1 MMKTYHVTPDRQN
14 PLRVYGLLPYYDGE
28 GFSKCHREILETI
41 PRIMALGSRSC
52 GGRICFR
59 TNAKMLTVH
68 MTLAF
73 VCYDIGMST
82 YSCSSANVFIGARP
96 HAEFAGLVC
105 PAGDLREKEH
115 AEAHASFSL
124 SGEWQDVTVLLPRN
138 ETVTAFS
145 VEIDDDAQMAP
156 PSPYRNARPVVFD
169 GSSITEGGCPTR
181 IGCNY
186 VSLLSNRLNLDVINY
201 GFSGN
206 ARGDLRFAEYILKS
220 DPSIFV
226 YDYDH
231 NAPSPDEL
239 AATHERFFRLIRE
252 ARPDLPVIMMTRP
265 DFLCDDDAAA
275 RRAIVRRTYEN
286 ALAAGDRLV
295 RFIDGGTFFPP
306 ALRRDCSVDNV
317 HPNDMGFH
325 YMAEAA
331 APHILDFL
339 EMGYGN

>member
-1 MMKTYHVTPDRQN
+1 MKTYHVTCDRTN
-14 PLRVYGLLPYYDGE
+14 PLRVFGLLPYYDGE
-28 GFSKCHREILETI
+28 GFTKCHRTILDAI
-41 PRIMALGSRSC
+41 PRIDGLGSRSC

-59 TNAKMLTVH
+59 TNTETLKIRMK
-68 MTLAF
+68 LAF

-82 YSCSSANVFIGARP
+82 YSCSSANVYIGSRP
-96 HAEFAGLVC
+96 NAIYKGLVN
-105 PAGDLREKEH
+105 PAGEFREKTD
-115 AEAHASFSL
+115 AEAQSTLSL
-124 SGEWQDVTVLLPRN
+124 SGEWQDVTVFLPRN

-145 VEIDDDAQMAP
+145 VEIDDGAEIAP
-156 PSPYRNARPVVFD
+156 PTPYRNARPVVFY
-169 GSSITEGGCPTR
+169 GSSITEGGCCTR

-186 VSLLSNRLNLDVINY
+186 VSMLSNRLNIDYINY

-206 ARGDLRFAEYILKS
+206 ARGDLRFAEYLLKA

-231 NAPSPDEL
+231 NAPTPEEL
-239 AATHERFFRLIRE
+239 AATHEPFFRLIRE

-265 DFLCDDDAAA
+265 DFLRDENAAA
-275 RRAIVRRTYEN
+275 RREIVRRTYEN

-295 RFIDGGTFFPP
+295 RFIDGGSVFPP
-306 ALRRDCSVDNV
+306 ALLRDCSVDNV

-325 YMAEAA
+325 FMAEAV
-331 APHILDFL
+331 APHLMDFL

>member
-1 MMKTYHVTPDRQN
+1 MKTYHVTPDRQN
-14 PLRVYGLLPYYDGE
+14 PMRVYGLIPYYDGE
-28 GFSKCHREILETI
+28 GFSKCHRSILDVI
-41 PRIMALGSRSC
+41 PRIDALGSRSC

-59 TNAKMLTVH
+59 TNAKTLTLH
-68 MTLAF
+68 MTLAC
-73 VCYDIGMST
+73 VCYDIGIST
-82 YSCSSANVFIGARP
+82 YGCSSADIYIGARP
-96 HAEFAGLVC
+96 NAPFAGLLN
-105 PAGDLREKEH
+105 PPGDMREKTN
-115 AEAHASFSL
+115 AEAVRTFRL
-124 SGEWQDVTVLLPRN
+124 SGEWQDVTILLPRN

-145 VEIDDDAQMAP
+145 AEIDDDAQIAP
-156 PSPYRNARPVVFD
+156 PTPYRNARPVVFY

-220 DPSIFV
+220 DPSVFV

-231 NAPSPDEL
+231 NAPTPDEL
-239 AATHERFFRLIRE
+239 AATHEPFFRLIRN
-252 ARPDLPVIMMTRP
+252 ARPDLPIIMMTRP
-265 DFLCDDDAAA
+265 DFLCDADAAA

-306 ALRRDCSVDNV
+306 ALRRDCSVDTC

-325 YMAEAA
+325 YMAEAVT
-331 APHILDFL
+331 PHLLDFL
-339 EMGYGN
+339 ETGYGN

>member
-1 MMKTYHVTPDRQN
+1 MKTFFCTPNLEN

-28 GFSKCHREILETI
+28 GFSKCHRRILDQI
-41 PRIMALGSRSC
+41 PRIDFLGSRSC

-59 TNAKMLTVH
+59 TNAKTMTLH
-68 MTLAF
+68 MTLAH
-73 VCYDIGMST
+73 VCYDIGIST
-82 YSCSSANVFIGARP
+82 YGCSSADIYVGARP
-96 HAEFAGLVC
+96 NAVFAGLLN
-105 PAGDLREKEH
+105 PPGDMREKNN
-115 AEAHASFSL
+115 AEAVRTFLL
-124 SGEWQDVTVLLPRN
+124 SGDWQDITVVLPRN

-145 VEIDDDAQMAP
+145 VEIDDDADIALP
-156 PSPYRNARPVVFD
+156 TPYRNERPVVFY

-181 IGCNY
+181 VGCNY

-206 ARGDLRFAEYILKS
+206 ARGDLRFAEYILNAN
-220 DPSIFV
+220 PSIFV

-231 NAPSPDEL
+231 NAPTPEEL
-239 AATHERFFRLIRE
+239 AATHEPFFRLIRE
-252 ARPDLPVIMMTRP
+252 ARPDLPIIMMTRP
-265 DFLCDDDAAA
+265 DFLCDEDAAK

-306 ALRRDCSVDNV
+306 AILRDCSVDTC

-325 YMAEAA
+325 YMAEAV
-331 APHILDFL
+331 APHLLAFL
-339 EMGYGN
+339 EMGCK